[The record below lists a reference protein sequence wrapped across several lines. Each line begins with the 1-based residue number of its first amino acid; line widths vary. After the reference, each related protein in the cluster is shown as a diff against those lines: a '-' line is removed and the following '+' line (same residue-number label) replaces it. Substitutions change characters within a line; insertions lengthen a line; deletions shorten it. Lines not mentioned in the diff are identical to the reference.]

1 MAPHPPPG
9 PGPAAPPPP
18 GEAGPAPPSPDLA
31 ETLRELRDSGKAGV
45 GAAGDAARALRDLV
59 AADVSLAR
67 SAAGRSGVFG
77 GLAVMFGVSAWLLLM
92 AALLVVL
99 SNQLGLPW
107 WISLGGCGLLSALG
121 AWLSLRKAADYF
133 EHTRMKATRRQL
145 ARLGIGELADL
156 MPTPGSPASAR
167 ATEPVVRDNARAEGK
182 MPP

>member
-1 MAPHPPPG
+1 MAEQAPPDRGPATPPPQG
-9 PGPAAPPPP
+9 GADPAS
-18 GEAGPAPPSPDLA
+18 PAPDLA
-31 ETLRELRDSGKAGV
+31 QTLRELRDSGKAGA
-45 GAAGDAARALRDLV
+45 GAVGDAARALRELI
-59 AADVSLAR
+59 AADISLAR

-121 AWLSLRKAADYF
+121 AWLSLRKANEYF
-133 EHTRMKATRRQL
+133 EHTRLKATRRQL

-156 MPTPGSPASAR
+156 MPSPGSPASAR
-167 ATEPVVRDNARAEGK
+167 ATEPVVRDSARAEGK